1 MRQISPGKAGVAV
14 GTVIS
19 LWHVAWVSLVAVGR
33 AKPVLDF
40 VLGLH
45 FIKLDYSLSPYATAT
60 AGELIILTFVIGAIF
75 GVVFAI
81 IWNWLTFDTAP
92 AWEKDSADVTAIPL
106 RH

>member
-19 LWHVAWVSLVAVGR
+19 LWHVAWVSLVAVGW

-45 FIKLDYSLSPYATAT
+45 FIKLDYSLSPYAIAT
-60 AGELIILTFVIGAIF
+60 AGELIVLTFVIGAMF